1 MTTPFTNLVHYPTNT
16 DAELDRLQQL
26 AEQLSGFD
34 ERVSLEWLDGAM
46 TALAAGPRAKT
57 VAEWRDAL
65 LGDAWSRAFAD
76 PQSDREATSVLQA
89 RWSVLLKQLDP
100 ELLMDA
106 VDELRLAPVMLEW
119 TDEDKAKLVEDGTI
133 EAGSEDEEIPL
144 TGEIWAHGF
153 MDVVAGV
160 HRTTGPSPTTRPRKS
175 MAEAFDG
182 CMARIAMLT
191 LHDPEELAKMLE
203 EMFPGEKL
211 ERDDLIQEALYA
223 VQDLRCYWVQNAP
236 KPATRV
242 VGDVPG
248 RNDPCHCGS
257 GKKFKKCHGA

>member
-26 AEQLSGFD
+26 CEQLAGFD

-65 LGDAWSRAFAD
+65 LGDAWTRAFAD
-76 PQSDREATSVLQA
+76 PEAEREAA
-89 RWSVLLKQLDP
+89 SVLLKQLDP

-119 TDEDKAKLVEDGTI
+119 TDEDKAQLVEDGTI
-133 EAGSEDEEIPL
+133 EAGSEDDEIPL
-144 TGEIWAHGF
+144 NGEIWAHGF
-153 MDVVAGV
+153 MDVVEQF
-160 HRTTGPSPTTRPRKS
+160 TDDWPEPDDSIEED

-182 CMARIAMLT
+182 CLARIGLLT
-191 LHDPEELAKMLE
+191 LHDPEVLAKE
-203 EMFPGEKL
+203 VEDMFPGEKM

-236 KPATRV
+236 KTATRV
-242 VGDVPG
+242 VGAQPG